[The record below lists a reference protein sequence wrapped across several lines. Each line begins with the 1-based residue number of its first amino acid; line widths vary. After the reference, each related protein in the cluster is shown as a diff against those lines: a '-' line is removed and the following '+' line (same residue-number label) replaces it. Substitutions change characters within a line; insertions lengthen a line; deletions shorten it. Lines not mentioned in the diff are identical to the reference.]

1 MAAILVVDD
10 SKFMRRMLS
19 DILTEEGHDVVGEA
33 ENAREA
39 LDFCDRLK
47 PDVVTM
53 DIVMPETD
61 GTDATSALKTMSETI
76 PPTKVVMV
84 SAMGQEK
91 VMEECRQLGARDF
104 ITKPFQPEQIKE
116 VVERV
121 SNGD

>member
-10 SKFMRRMLS
+10 SGFMRKMLS
-19 DILTEEGHDVVGEA
+19 DILVEGGHDVVGEA
-33 ENAREA
+33 GNAREA
-39 LDFCDRLK
+39 LNVCKKLD

-53 DIVMPETD
+53 DIVMPEMD
-61 GTDATSALKTMSETI
+61 GIDAISALKTMCETI
-76 PPTKVVMV
+76 PQIKVVMV

-104 ITKPFQPEQIKE
+104 ITKPFRPVQIRE

-121 SNGD
+121 SNDD

>member
-10 SKFMRRMLS
+10 SKFMRKMLS
-19 DILTEEGHDVVGEA
+19 DILTEDGHDVVGEA

-39 LDFCDRLK
+39 LDSCDRLN

-53 DIVMPETD
+53 DIVMPEMD
-61 GTDATSALKTMSETI
+61 GIDSISALKTMSGTF

-91 VMEECRQLGARDF
+91 VMEECRQSGARDF
-104 ITKPFQPEQIKE
+104 ITKPFRPEQIKE
-116 VVERV
+116 VVDRV
-121 SNGD
+121 SNSD

>member
-10 SKFMRRMLS
+10 SKFMRQMLS
-19 DILTEEGHDVVGEA
+19 DILTEGGHDVVGEA

-39 LDFCDRLK
+39 LKSCERLG

-53 DIVMPETD
+53 DIIMPETD
-61 GTDATSALKTMSETI
+61 GVDAISALKTMSEAI
-76 PPTKVVMV
+76 PKTKVVMV

-91 VMEECRQLGARDF
+91 VMEECRQLGAKDF

-121 SNGD
+121 ASGD

>member
-19 DILTEEGHDVVGEA
+19 DILIEEGHDVVGEA

-39 LDFCDRLK
+39 VKSCETLG

-53 DIVMPETD
+53 DIIMPEVD
-61 GTDATSALKTMSETI
+61 GMDAISALKAMSETT
-76 PPTKVVMV
+76 PETKVVMV

-91 VMEECRQLGARDF
+91 VMEECRQSGARDF

>member
-10 SKFMRRMLS
+10 SKFMRQMLS
-19 DILTEEGHDVVGEA
+19 DILTDEGHDVVGEA

-39 LDFCDRLK
+39 LDFCDRLS

-53 DIVMPETD
+53 DIIMPETD
-61 GTDATSALKTMSETI
+61 GVDAMSALKTMSETI
-76 PPTKVVMV
+76 PTTKVVMV

-91 VMEECRQLGARDF
+91 VMEECRESGARDF
-104 ITKPFQPEQIKE
+104 IIKPFRPEQIKE

-121 SNGD
+121 ASGD